1 MKRLITASSALLL
14 SGCAVNGDWTSRD
27 TALEISYQV
36 VNAMDAVST
45 ARISATPDWTPVN
58 NSNYVWRIEEGVPV
72 TRAILGPRPSKQDA
86 YLYFATMGVSHWLI
100 ARSLP
105 PKWRPWFQG
114 STTLLAADAVIGNC
128 DNGLC

>member
-1 MKRLITASSALLL
+1 MKRLISAFSALLL

-27 TALEISYQV
+27 TALEIGYQV

-45 ARISATPDWTPVN
+45 ARISTTPDWTPVN
-58 NSNYVWRIEEGVPV
+58 DGNYVWRIEEGVPV
-72 TRAILGPRPSKQDA
+72 TRAILGPRPAKNDT